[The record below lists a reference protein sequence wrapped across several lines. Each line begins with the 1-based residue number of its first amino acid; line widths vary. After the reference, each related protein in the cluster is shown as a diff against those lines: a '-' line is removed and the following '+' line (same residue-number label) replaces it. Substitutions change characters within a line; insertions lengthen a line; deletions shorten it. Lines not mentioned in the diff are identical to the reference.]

1 MFLRFTVLYKIMERR
16 KLGWTGFPVSV
27 LGLGTVELGM
37 QYGIAGG
44 KPPPKADALAL
55 LNHAVEKGI
64 TYFDTARSYGA
75 AEELIGESGVG
86 EQPGVVIGTKC
97 GAFYEAGEDP
107 RGEEL
112 RRRLTEE
119 VNASL
124 RALRRSTIDLL
135 HVHGPSAEVIRR
147 GELLGVLQELK
158 QQGKARYFGVA
169 ARGEEASLAA
179 VKAGVYQTVQVG
191 VNILDQ
197 RMRDRVLPEAFAA
210 GLGVLARSI
219 FLKGV
224 LTPHREF
231 LPKHLD
237 ALRARADAVEDFV
250 SRQRVTIMEAA
261 VRFVLSVPEVCTLL
275 VGTTKRE
282 HLDNALGFVERGVL
296 PAPIMAELAA
306 FRLDDEGLI
315 DPKQWK
321 L

>member
-1 MFLRFTVLYKIMERR
+1 MERR

-37 QYGIAGG
+37 PYGIKAEA
-44 KPPPKADALAL
+44 PPSKAEVLAL

-64 TYFDTARSYGA
+64 TYVDTARSYGA
-75 AEELIGESGVG
+75 AEELIGESGIG
-86 EQPGVVIGTKC
+86 GKPGVVIGTKC

-107 RGEEL
+107 RGDEL

-119 VNASL
+119 VDASL
-124 RALRRSTIDLL
+124 KALRRPTLDLL
-135 HVHGPSAEVIRR
+135 QVHGPSAEIIRR
-147 GELLGVLQELK
+147 GELVGVLQELK
-158 QQGKARYFGVA
+158 KQGKVRHFGVA
-169 ARGEEASLAA
+169 ARGEEAPLTAIKTGA
-179 VKAGVYQTVQVG
+179 FQIIQTGVS
-191 VNILDQ
+191 ILDQ

-210 GLGVLARSI
+210 GLGVIARSI

-237 ALRARADAVEDFV
+237 VLRSRADAVDAFV
-250 SRQRVTIMEAA
+250 SRQHMTIAEAA

-275 VGTTKRE
+275 VGTTRIE
-282 HLDNALGFVERGVL
+282 HLEDTLGFVERGVL

-306 FRLDDEGLI
+306 FRLDQEKLV
-315 DPKQWK
+315 DPRQWGI
-321 L
+321 